1 LGEFSKVIKRQAHHS
16 GGAPD
21 TKNQVSMD
29 RYKSLIEYN
38 IQSNQRVL
46 AQLRD
51 FPQHDFEKEL
61 GGSFPSLKLTIRH
74 LLESDWIWLKRW
86 QGEPLAMLP
95 SHWNTNSVDSIQAIW
110 APIQDDIDSYF
121 SICLPEQLDQNV
133 RFTTKKGDT
142 YALLLW
148 QTINHV
154 VNHGTYHRG
163 QITNMVRM
171 LGYQPVVTEMFLFF
185 NENNQ
190 TEPSNTLG

>member
-1 LGEFSKVIKRQAHHS
+1 
-16 GGAPD
+16 
-21 TKNQVSMD
+21 MD
-29 RYKSLIEYN
+29 HYKSLIKYN

-51 FPQHDFEKEL
+51 FPQHEFEKEL

-86 QGEPLAMLP
+86 QGEPLATLP
-95 SHWNTNSVDSIQAIW
+95 THWETNAVESIQAIW
-110 APIQDDIDSYF
+110 EPIQDDIDAYF
-121 SICLPEQLDQNV
+121 SVCLPDQLERSV

-142 YALLLW
+142 FALLLW

-171 LGYQPVVTEMFLFF
+171 LGYQPVVTELFLFF
-185 NENNQ
+185 NENNRVEQ
-190 TEPSNTLG
+190 SNTLS